1 MCSLANL
8 PDNRRWH
15 TQSGLTACGG
25 GYSSKTSCVTFSS
38 GRWIYSHTLKYE
50 REDHS
55 SWLSPQGVLLMGGE
69 YSPSTTEIL
78 TDDGQTTE
86 LFALKYGTRLVYF
99 RHSEVTD

>member
-1 MCSLANL
+1 
-8 PDNRRWH
+8 
-15 TQSGLTACGG
+15 
-25 GYSSKTSCVTFSS
+25 
-38 GRWIYSHTLKYE
+38 
-50 REDHS
+50 
-55 SWLSPQGVLLMGGE
+55 MGGE